1 MKNER
6 TDTPN
11 DETPSLS
18 EDLADRIMASLA
30 GGLGT
35 KSKPS
40 GTDKESVPKKSLS
53 ARQKKLLTALMKTS
67 DVQAACKAAGVGRT
81 AAYGWLKNSDFRNE
95 LNRLRDNALSDALTH
110 IKTYT
115 AQAVDQLALLMQ
127 SQNEGLRRQACND
140 ILSHSINIRT
150 KETLDKRL
158 KAVEDVIGKRFW

>member
-30 GGLGT
+30 GDLGT

-40 GTDKESVPKKSLS
+40 GRDEESVPKKALS
-53 ARQKKLLTALMKTS
+53 ARQKKLLSALVKIS

-81 AAYGWLKNSDFRNE
+81 AAYDWLKNPDFREE
-95 LNRLRDNALSDALTH
+95 LNRLRDHALSDALTH

-127 SQNEGLRRQACND
+127 SQDERLRRQACND

-150 KETLDKRL
+150 KETVDKRL